1 MFARIASQFPSIE
14 LHMSVTIPQ
23 QHIQQQVQLALAE
36 DIGSGDVTAK
46 LIPVDQQVTA
56 QLISR
61 EQAILCGTQW
71 VDEVFRQLNGA
82 ITIDWNADDGDQ
94 INADQ
99 MICKLQGLARPILSG
114 ERAALNFLQSLSGT
128 ATAANEYVESIKGTN
143 CRILDTRKTIPNLRL
158 AQKYAVSCGGAMNHR
173 IGLYDAILIKENHIT
188 AAGSITNAV
197 NQAKT
202 LSPDLLLEVEVETLE
217 QLQEAINA
225 GAQRVL
231 LDNMDNNTLKQ
242 AATITHGRLELEASG
257 GITLKNVREIA
268 DTGVDFI
275 SIGSITKH
283 LRAID
288 LSMIFI

>member
-23 QHIQQQVQLALAE
+23 QYIQQQVQLALAE

-46 LIPVDQQVTA
+46 LIPSDQQITA